1 MPTTP
6 RVPPV
11 AEQDRTDEQK
21 QLLGQWGAMHFP
33 AVMANHPALYRVVM
47 PIIAKT
53 IAQTDLPPRDR
64 QILVLRTLALSD
76 EVYEARH
83 HELISYGAGLSDAD
97 IEAARTDGAS
107 LTPFEH
113 LLVKAAD
120 ELVEDRRL
128 SNATWAGLAERYSQ
142 IEMMEL
148 VAVVGAYNMMAM
160 LTMSFGIELEDEE
173 TFQNFTKVREYK

>member
-1 MPTTP
+1 MPTSP

-11 AEQDRTDEQK
+11 TEEDRTDEQK
-21 QLLGQWGAMHFP
+21 QLLGAWSAMNFP
-33 AVMANHPALYRVVM
+33 AVMANHPALYRVIM
-47 PIIAKT
+47 PVIAKT

-64 QILVLRTLALSD
+64 QILVLRTLALSS

-83 HELISYGAGLSDAD
+83 HELISHGAGLTDAD
-97 IEAARTDGAS
+97 IDAARTDGAS

-120 ELVEDRRL
+120 ELVNERRL
-128 SNATWAGLAERYSQ
+128 GDATWAGLAERYSRV
-142 IEMMEL
+142 EMMEL
-148 VAVVGAYNMMAM
+148 VALVGAYNMMAM
-160 LTMSFGIELEDEE
+160 LTRSFEIELEDEA